1 MNVQF
6 NKPPSSDDEVR
17 GLKVNYAPARRPF
30 AKWRFRLVLL
40 LFLFPFVTYVAY
52 LIYHYIVIIEP
63 GFVLL
68 KELKIKTPAD
78 GQVVMLKETGE
89 VVTKG
94 DTLAILK
101 NDFLEAKY
109 NNYLKKLEFN
119 QKNIMETINNNRT
132 ALRIAKNAYNYR
144 NEDYK
149 RIKKLKEK
157 GNVTQLDVSNALI
170 QLESARLAYTNA
182 KESLENSKLALKDV
196 LNDKLELYE
205 IKEKLKSLT
214 IIAPENGTITS
225 NVAREGELVQQYD
238 ELLVIDLHANPTMEV
253 FLNPKNAQYAE
264 VGKKVN
270 VIFPNKQKINATVS
284 KIQMRAIKT
293 PLSLNNIFHKT
304 PYSIVLELK
313 LEKPLPKRF
322 MINYL
327 PIKVR
332 FNLFDNH

>member
-1 MNVQF
+1 MNIQF

-30 AKWRFRLVLL
+30 AKWRFRLVLF
-40 LFLFPFVTYVAY
+40 LFLFPFISYAAY
-52 LIYHYIVIIEP
+52 IIYHYIVIIEP

-68 KELKIKTPAD
+68 KELKIKTPAN
-78 GQVVMLKETGE
+78 GQIVMLKETGE
-89 VVTKG
+89 VVKKG

-101 NDFLEAKY
+101 NDFLQARYK
-109 NNYLKKLEFN
+109 NYLKKLEFN
-119 QKNIMETINNNRT
+119 QKNIMETINNNRI
-132 ALRIAKNAYNYR
+132 ALKIAKNSYTYR
-144 NEDYK
+144 NDDYK

-157 GNVTQLDVSNALI
+157 GSVTQLDVSNALI
-170 QLESARLAYTNA
+170 QLESAKLAYTNA

-214 IIAPENGTITS
+214 IISPENGTITS
-225 NVAREGELVQQYD
+225 NMAREGELVKHYD
-238 ELLVIDLHANPTMEV
+238 ELLVIDLHSNPTMEV
-253 FLNPKNAQYAE
+253 FLKPKNAQYAE
-264 VGKKVN
+264 VGKKVS
-270 VIFPNKQKINATVS
+270 VIFPGKQKINAVVS
-284 KIQMRAIKT
+284 KIRMRAIKT
-293 PLSLNNIFHKT
+293 PLALNNIFHKT

-313 LEKPLPKRF
+313 LEQPLPKRF

-332 FNLFDNH
+332 FNLFD

>member
-1 MNVQF
+1 MNIKF
-6 NKPPSSDDEVR
+6 NKVPTNDDEVR

-30 AKWRFRLVLL
+30 AKWRFRLVLA
-40 LFLFPFVTYVAY
+40 LFLLPFISYLGYV
-52 LIYHYIVIIEP
+52 IYHYIVIVEP

-68 KELKIKTPAD
+68 KELKIKTPSD
-78 GQVVMLKETGE
+78 GQIVTIKETGQT
-89 VVTKG
+89 VKKG
-94 DTLAILK
+94 ETLVILK

-109 NNYLKKLEFN
+109 KNYLKKLEFN

-132 ALRIAKNAYNYR
+132 ALKIAKNAYNYR
-144 NEDYK
+144 NDDYK
-149 RIKKLKEK
+149 RIKKLKK
-157 GNVTQLDVSNALI
+157 RGSVTQLDVSNALI

-196 LNDKLELYE
+196 LADKLELYE
-205 IKEKLKSLT
+205 IEEKLKSLT

-225 NVAREGELVQQYD
+225 NIAKEGELVQEYD

-264 VGKKVN
+264 VGKKVS
-270 VIFPNKQKINATVS
+270 VMFPNKTKINATVS

-293 PLSLNNIFHKT
+293 PLVINHIFSKT

-332 FNLFDNH
+332 FDLFD